1 MAWEDRYQQG
11 SFRGVSFKTQ
21 RHDKD
26 GGRRLAP
33 FEYPQRDRPYVEDLG
48 RRIEL
53 YRVDC
58 LVIGADYMEER
69 DALER
74 ALKQA
79 GSGVLVHPYLG
90 QLDVSVDRYTLTES
104 TEEGGLARFTIDFLE
119 SGRSLAGETN
129 VDSQALAIAKAD
141 SVSAEAPATFNG
153 SYRVAGLPSYVEQ
166 GALANLKLFGVSA
179 QESARLLGGAGK
191 ALVAYEAGI
200 ALLDSGLTLIRTP
213 ITLAETVR
221 GIVRSV
227 AGLTTLPLMKIA
239 ALRSLFQS
247 GNAFRAVIGGTPARK
262 VERTNRQAMANLVE
276 ATSGAEIVRAVVT
289 ARFSSYQEAQSLR
302 DALADLFDQSATA
315 AADRGDDSHAATLDS
330 LRRAMARDITA
341 RGATLARLFSYT
353 PRATEPA
360 LVIANR
366 IYGTTDIEARTAEI
380 VSRNKVRHPGFVP
393 GGIALELLTR
403 VDAMEAA
410 YAG

>member
-21 RHDKD
+21 RHDTD

-53 YRVDC
+53 YRIDC
-58 LVIGADYMEER
+58 LVIGSDYMEER
-69 DALER
+69 DALLR
-74 ALKQA
+74 ALREG

-90 QLDVSVDRYTLTES
+90 QLDVSVDRFTFTES

-129 VDSQALAIAKAD
+129 VDSQALAIDKAD
-141 SVSAEAPATFNG
+141 AVAAEAPAVFTG
-153 SYRVAGLPSYVEQ
+153 GYRVAGLPSYVEQ
-166 GALANLKLFGVSA
+166 GAVANLQLFGVSA
-179 QESARLLGGAGK
+179 RDSARLLGGAGK

-200 ALLDSGLTLIRTP
+200 AKLDSALTLIRSP

-227 AGLTTLPLMKIA
+227 AGLTTLPMMKIA

-262 VERTNRQAMANLVE
+262 VERANRQAMANLVE
-276 ATSGAEIVRAVVT
+276 ATSASEIVRAVVT

-315 AADRGDDSHAATLDS
+315 AADRGDDAHAATIDS

-353 PRATEPA
+353 PKATEPA

-366 IYGTTDIEARTAEI
+366 IYGTTDIETRTAEI

-403 VDAMEAA
+403 VDALEAA